1 MAVVTLKDLMDPL
14 VRIAAATEKTAQ
26 KIDAV
31 VAAVTGG
38 AGASLNQELITELRV
53 QTDLLRTIAGNTKGG
68 GVLNVEGK
76 QISKDKLK
84 EGAEA
89 IKMLGG
95 GAGSLAF
102 GLHVFRLVP
111 KNTVKKFTET
121 VKELMESF
129 SEIDPK
135 KVERG
140 ALAFEMIAGSIGQ
153 FAKGLTLAGLLF
165 APAMIGAG
173 LIRMSLNILMPTLQ
187 MLGDSEKNIGQGVKV
202 LDLIGGSLIKFSK
215 GLVLVAVGSAI
226 GILFTPL
233 IVLSMLT
240 LGGAFSLLGK
250 FDKFIKPGGE
260 TLGIM
265 GRSLLMFS
273 AGLVTFALAT
283 SFILIKPKILL
294 AMVGT
299 LVLLGG
305 AMATIGILYNPIK
318 KGAIALTLIGGSLA
332 IFSVGYLIFNL
343 VSKNIEPSDVGI
355 QSLLLFSLGAVTAL
369 AGLAFKF
376 IALGSLS
383 FIAMGAG
390 LAIFSIG
397 YLPFALVTKD
407 MTMENIGV
415 QLSLL
420 LGLGLEFAAA
430 GFGAVAIIPGALA
443 FAAIGGSLWA
453 LSKGLNAFKSIN
465 FTEDDASALTLTLS
479 GIKTAFL
486 GTDTAKET
494 GVKGF
499 FSKIGG
505 AITGAVDSVR
515 MVEAAAGF
523 VAAGFSLKA
532 LSQGLAAFKSI
543 KWNDNLSKELVTI
556 LNGVTTAFALA
567 GGTEQVASS
576 SFFGQMFGFK
586 RTAVEEG
593 INSVLNASKALK
605 NIAKGLQ
612 SFQSLVDSGIN
623 FGQPDSSGRYEKG
636 TLGYA
641 VTNSIG
647 FINEAFASVAEQGN
661 VESGGFFGSLLGIR
675 KNKVAEG
682 ISSVKGAGNALI
694 GITKGLTDFQNLIN
708 KEVSF
713 GEPDSEGRYEK
724 NTLGYAITNTIGF
737 INEAFAAVADQGNV
751 QAGGFFGSLF
761 KIKKNKVAEGINSV
775 KGAGSELTNIA
786 TGLKTFQELIDKEIS
801 WTKLSE
807 SVKLSLGFVGDAFAS
822 IGEQTQT
829 KNIGIFGLGISWD
842 QNKVNKGISSVQGAG
857 AELTNIANGLKTFQE
872 MVESKVNFTN
882 LGNVIKNSLTII
894 GDAFAIVGGKEE
906 TDNAFFG
913 LIKWDENLVQ
923 KGIENVKG
931 AGTELTNIAKGLQT
945 FSNLKDPTSIADS
958 IKKIF
963 TSIGDTFTFY
973 YEKPKF
979 RGQLDHM
986 KSFISS
992 ISFNAK
998 KGYLHKAADGMS
1010 KMAAAVNSID
1020 STKAEAFAN
1029 LFKGAGELTN
1039 NQAAFEAL
1047 LDAVEDIREALAA
1060 GGGTPPAGG
1069 GGGGTPPPNQAGL
1082 QPTLNNI
1089 NDALGRLNGTMSQ
1102 LPAAIQSIK
1111 IIVPE

>member
-102 GLHVFRLVP
+102 GLQVFRLVP

-567 GGTEQVASS
+567 GGTEPVASS

-593 INSVLNASKALK
+593 IDSVKGAGKALTSITEGLISFQDLIDK
-605 NIAKGLQ
+605 EVDFDELGVSISNTVGFIQKAFALIGGEENVDAGGFFNSLFGIKKNKVAKGIDSVKGAGKELTNIAMGLKLFQDLVDKEVDFSEGGKLETAVSKSLGFVGTAFAKIGGQEQTDSALFGLIKWDENLVKKGVRAVRGAGQELTNIAIGLK
-612 SFQSLVDSGIN
+612 SFQELVDSKIK
-623 FGQPDSSGRYEKG
+623 FGQPNKNDKYEEG

-641 VTNSIG
+641 VTNTLG
-647 FINEAFASVAEQGN
+647 FIG
-661 VESGGFFGSLLGIR
+661 
-675 KNKVAEG
+675 K
-682 ISSVKGAGNALI
+682 
-694 GITKGLTDFQNLIN
+694 
-708 KEVSF
+708 
-713 GEPDSEGRYEK
+713 
-724 NTLGYAITNTIGF
+724 
-737 INEAFAAVADQGNV
+737 AFAAI
-751 QAGGFFGSLF
+751 GG
-761 KIKKNKVAEGINSV
+761 E
-775 KGAGSELTNIA
+775 
-786 TGLKTFQELIDKEIS
+786 
-801 WTKLSE
+801 
-807 SVKLSLGFVGDAFAS
+807 
-822 IGEQTQT
+822 EQTDSA
-829 KNIGIFGLGISWD
+829 L
-842 QNKVNKGISSVQGAG
+842 
-857 AELTNIANGLKTFQE
+857 
-872 MVESKVNFTN
+872 
-882 LGNVIKNSLTII
+882 
-894 GDAFAIVGGKEE
+894 
-906 TDNAFFG
+906 FG

-1010 KMAAAVNSID
+1010 KMAEAVNSID